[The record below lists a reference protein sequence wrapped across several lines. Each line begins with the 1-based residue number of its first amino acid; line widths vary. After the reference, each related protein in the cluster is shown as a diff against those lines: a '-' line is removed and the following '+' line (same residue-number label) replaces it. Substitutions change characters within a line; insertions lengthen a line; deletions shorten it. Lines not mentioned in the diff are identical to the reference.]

1 MSCLCHLLTVLVG
14 QAFHVL
20 EPTCSSK
27 SGAKS
32 QGTDD
37 VVPPNL
43 ALEPGC
49 WDQTSDVSSTSSV
62 TWVHGF
68 TSLERG
74 NNGVCLVRVFLPEVL
89 VQKQCQVTF
98 SYYYYY

>member
-1 MSCLCHLLTVLVG
+1 M
-14 QAFHVL
+14 L

-37 VVPPNL
+37 VVPPSL
-43 ALEPGC
+43 ALEPGSQ
-49 WDQTSDVSSTSSV
+49 DQTSAVSRTSSV

-74 NNGVCLVRVFLPEVL
+74 NDGVALYGVFTRGPGAKTVPGN
-89 VQKQCQVTF
+89 F
-98 SYYYYY
+98 